1 MGSLSCY
8 YWARMREQQRL
19 VHNTFTKICFILL
32 VNFVITIDSVITENQ
47 GSGHGN
53 VERERE
59 ARRMKQTSL
68 SREQGLALL
77 RKYNKEP
84 FHILHGL
91 TVEGVME
98 WYAEQLGYGDEK
110 AFWGMAGLL
119 HDIDFELYPEEHCE
133 RAPELLRDGG
143 AEEDLVHAVVSH
155 GYGIRV
161 DVAPE
166 HEMEKVLFAADELT
180 GLIWAAAKMRPS
192 KSTKDME
199 LSSLKKKF
207 KDKKF
212 AAGCSRDVIRR
223 GADQLGWELDKLM
236 EQTILAM
243 RSCEDRVNKEMEELE
258 F

>member
-1 MGSLSCY
+1 MSDIPTP
-8 YWARMREQQRL
+8 EQA
-19 VHNTFTKICFILL
+19 FEIL
-32 VNFVITIDSVITENQ
+32 
-47 GSGHGN
+47 
-53 VERERE
+53 
-59 ARRMKQTSL
+59 K
-68 SREQGLALL
+68 
-77 RKYNKEP
+77 KYNQDA
-84 FHILHGL
+84 FHRKHGQI
-91 TVEGVME
+91 VSGVMG
-98 WYAEQLGYGDEK
+98 WYAAQYDPERVDY
-110 AFWGMAGLL
+110 WRTVGML
-119 HDIDFELYPEEHCE
+119 HDLDFELYPEEHCLK
-133 RAPELLRDGG
+133 APELLREGG
-143 AEEDLVHAVVSH
+143 VGEDIIHAVVSH
-155 GYGIRV
+155 GYGITV
-161 DVAPE
+161 GGVTLDVAPE